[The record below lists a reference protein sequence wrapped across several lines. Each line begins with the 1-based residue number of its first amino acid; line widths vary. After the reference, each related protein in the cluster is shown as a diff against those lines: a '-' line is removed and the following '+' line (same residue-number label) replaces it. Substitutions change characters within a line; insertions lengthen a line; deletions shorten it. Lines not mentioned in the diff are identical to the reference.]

1 MDIVKEMEA
10 FFAKLGIQCEAA
22 RDRATE
28 DIGSFTATL
37 SPTMEMKMRSCEA
50 QYISKMGV

>member
-1 MDIVKEMEA
+1 MDIVKEMDA

-37 SPTMEMKMRSCEA
+37 SPAMEMKMRSCEA